1 MKIGVFRYD
10 ILATTN
16 NQQFIEGPYKNQRV
30 VTYTAKKPKKKLFT
44 EEDLFLTDTFSF
56 GTQIGQITNTCS
68 TICALIPTFDEGSKE
83 RKVLED
89 RLRAGCAAQSRQ
101 MKITSAYTV
110 MYMKQDGEPRNLG
123 CHF

>member
-56 GTQIGQITNTCS
+56 GTQIGQINTIVC
-68 TICALIPTFDEGSKE
+68 
-83 RKVLED
+83 V
-89 RLRAGCAAQSRQ
+89 
-101 MKITSAYTV
+101 
-110 MYMKQDGEPRNLG
+110 
-123 CHF
+123 